1 MTLPLVLDKPLA
13 VFDVEATGVDTA
25 HDKIVSLAVTVFHPD
40 GAQFK
45 ELWLFNPGRPIPPE
59 ATKVHGI
66 TDEMVMDKPRFES
79 LAETVHA
86 FIRDCDLC
94 TFNGSNFDLGIL
106 WEEFN
111 RAGIN
116 WDTKTPRHIDV
127 GNLVKKM
134 EPRSLTA
141 SLKFHCG
148 EEHTG
153 AHQADGDV
161 SATVKVLAAM
171 LERQQFYQW
180 LKENTQ
186 PHVFDALMR
195 RFNDYS
201 ELALMEVPDLAEF
214 SRMDDRIDLAGV
226 IARNAEG
233 EAVYTHKKM
242 RGVRVLDDLGYARW
256 ILGND
261 FSENTKQA
269 VRRIIYPQQELQE
282 LTQ

>member
-13 VFDVEATGVDTA
+13 VFDVEATGVDPA
-25 HDKIVSLAVTVFHPD
+25 NDKIVSLAVTVFHPD

-94 TFNGSNFDLGIL
+94 TFNGSNFDMPIL

-111 RAGIN
+111 RAGIQ
-116 WDTKTPRHIDV
+116 WDTAKSRHIDV
-127 GNLVKKM
+127 GNLFKKM
-134 EPRSLTA
+134 EPRSLSAAVMFYCGRQHDTA
-141 SLKFHCG
+141 
-148 EEHTG
+148 HT
-153 AHQADGDV
+153 ADGDV
-161 SATVKVLAAM
+161 EATAEVLAAM
-171 LERQQFYQW
+171 LGRRKW
-180 LKENTQ
+180 HSDLS
-186 PHVFDALMR
+186 ALWECTP
-195 RFNDYS
+195 RFLNDYA
-201 ELALMEVPDLAEF
+201 EIGLMEVPDLAEF

-226 IARNAEG
+226 IARNEQG

-242 RGVRVLDDLGYARW
+242 RGVRVLDDIGYARW

-261 FSENTKQA
+261 FSENTKQE
-269 VRRIIYPQQELQE
+269 VRRIIYPQQELV
-282 LTQ
+282 